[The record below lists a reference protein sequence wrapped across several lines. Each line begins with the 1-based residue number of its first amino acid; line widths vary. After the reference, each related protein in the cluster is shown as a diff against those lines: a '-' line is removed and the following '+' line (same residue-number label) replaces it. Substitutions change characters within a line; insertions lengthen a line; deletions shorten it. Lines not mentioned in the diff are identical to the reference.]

1 MIKPLLILLASF
13 CVSTVLVAQEG
24 RLESEYKLDVPK
36 DKVTPLWN
44 FLNDNFGQ
52 ETFELAGLSLSG
64 QPSTEVFID
73 KYFDMPDGRFAAGE
87 ISLRHRKRFKD
98 RVLLKQLV
106 QLKTP
111 YSEDKVI
118 RNEIN
123 FEVDKAKSLQD
134 PTRRHDL
141 LQHIKS
147 SDLER
152 LSYHLAPLKL
162 RPEALE
168 LSLKL
173 MQTRNRIY
181 ISDSNGESIA
191 TITLDE
197 VTLSRFPFTAY
208 AEMELELN
216 EVRYTQADTQEREKM
231 TALNE
236 ILKSKLIDNFPNL
249 KVDQRSKY
257 RKMRELMA
265 GSLAVSL
272 YDNAVWFFFGAI
284 TLLAAGFFIKD
295 QLL

>member
-1 MIKPLLILLASF
+1 MIKQLLIIAASLL
-13 CVSTVLVAQEG
+13 VSNFLWAQAG
-24 RLESEYKLDVPK
+24 RLESEYKLDIPK
-36 DKVTPLWN
+36 AEVTPLWN

-52 ETFELAGLSLSG
+52 ETFDLAGLTLSG

-73 KYFDMPDGRFAAGE
+73 KYFDMPDGRFAKGE

-98 RVLLKQLV
+98 KILLKQLV

-118 RNEIN
+118 RNEIK
-123 FEVDKAKSLQD
+123 FEVDKSKNIQD
-134 PTRRHDL
+134 PMRRHDL
-141 LQHIKS
+141 LQYIKS

-173 MQTRNRIY
+173 IQTRNRIY
-181 ISDSNGESIA
+181 ISDSTGESIA
-191 TITLDE
+191 TLTLDE

-208 AEMELELN
+208 AEIELELN
-216 EVRYTQADTQEREKM
+216 EVRFTQANAQEREKM

-236 ILKSKLIDNFPNL
+236 ALKSQLLENFPRL

-257 RKMRELMA
+257 RKMRELVDDSTA
-265 GSLAVSL
+265 ASI
-272 YDNAVWFFFGAI
+272 YDNGVWFLFGCI